1 MAAKVWEDIKK
12 GVEDSITFATE
23 KTKEFTAI
31 SKLKL
36 AISGLKRKTDGKFK
50 ELGKYVYGKTTEG
63 KVSELEKDESVKELI
78 TDINSLKDELKTKEQ
93 ALEEVG
99 KKDVKVEEV
108 IVAEEDVTKS

>member
-1 MAAKVWEDIKK
+1 MVAKVWEDIKK

-23 KTKEFTAI
+23 KTKELTMI

-36 AISGLKRKTDGKFK
+36 AMSGLKRNIDGKFK
-50 ELGKYVYGKTTEG
+50 ELGKYVYGKITEG
-63 KVSELEKDESVKELI
+63 KVSELQKDERVKELV

-93 ALEEVG
+93 ELEEVG

-108 IVAEEDVTKS
+108 IIAEEDVTES